1 MWSEYSLEVVDAVA
15 RNGSF
20 SAAAQELHRVPSAV
34 SYTVR
39 QLEEWLAVPLF
50 ERRHR
55 DVELTPAGAWF
66 LKEGRSV
73 IKKMQITRQQCQQ
86 IANGWRGQLAIA
98 VDNIVKPQRT
108 RQLIVDFYRHF
119 SDVELIVYQEVFN
132 GVWDA
137 LADGRVELAIGAT
150 QAIPVG
156 GRFAFRDM
164 GMLNWHCV
172 VASTHTLA
180 RMDGP
185 LSDDVLRNWPSL
197 VREDTSRSL
206 PKRTTWLLD
215 NQKRVVVPDWASAET
230 CISAG
235 LCAAMVPGH
244 QAQPWLES
252 GEWVVLQLE
261 NPFPDA
267 ACCLTWQQSEAS
279 PALNWLLEYLGD
291 SETLNE
297 EWLRTPE

>member
-172 VASTHTLA
+172 VSSAHPLA
-180 RMDGP
+180 RLDGP

-215 NQKRVVVPDWASAET
+215 NQKRVVVPDWASSET

-244 QAQPWLES
+244 LAQPWLES
-252 GEWVVLQLE
+252 GEW
-261 NPFPDA
+261 
-267 ACCLTWQQSEAS
+267 
-279 PALNWLLEYLGD
+279 
-291 SETLNE
+291 
-297 EWLRTPE
+297 